1 MASYT
6 VNRQGVAHARR
17 LIKAKRYVLKS
28 DWGEVQPKAVPQLSL
43 RLLAAAN

>member
-17 LIKAKRYVLKS
+17 LIKAKRYVLNS
-28 DWGEVQPKAVPQLSL
+28 DWGEVQPKA
-43 RLLAAAN
+43 AAENHF